1 MTPTVSQSILLPNL
15 YQSPKWAAMAAEGG
29 VNTVTDT
36 EEKEHLEEFYLEM
49 FEELAKFGDIEQI
62 YLCENSCD
70 HLIGNV
76 YVRLFSISHSKFSI
90 FFLFQVKFYDDI
102 AASKAVQGLAGRFYA
117 GRPIAP
123 EFSPVTD
130 FREGSCRQ
138 HDTKSCQR
146 GGFCNFMHLAHVPK
160 ALQSE
165 CQKEFNVTGHEGNPR
180 F

>member
-76 YVRLFSISHSKFSI
+76 YVSLFPNFPFSLI
-90 FFLFQVKFYDDI
+90 NYSGQILRRYRCF
-102 AASKAVQGLAGRFYA
+102 
-117 GRPIAP
+117 
-123 EFSPVTD
+123 
-130 FREGSCRQ
+130 
-138 HDTKSCQR
+138 
-146 GGFCNFMHLAHVPK
+146 
-160 ALQSE
+160 
-165 CQKEFNVTGHEGNPR
+165 
-180 F
+180 